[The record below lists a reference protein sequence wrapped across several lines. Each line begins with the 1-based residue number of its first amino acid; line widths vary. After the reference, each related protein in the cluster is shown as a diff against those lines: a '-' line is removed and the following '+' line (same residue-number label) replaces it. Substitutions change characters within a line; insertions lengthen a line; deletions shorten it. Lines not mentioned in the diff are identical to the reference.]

1 MTPSTKPEV
10 IKVPSEED
18 LAMATGNL
26 YRKFGEIWTHD
37 FQDMRAERQTNKQTD
52 TVITVLCPSRVQSTY
67 PHYM

>member
-1 MTPSTKPEV
+1 
-10 IKVPSEED
+10 
-18 LAMATGNL
+18 MATGNL